1 MSGLEKNSANAAPKR
16 GVYCLAN
23 DVVIEWFEA
32 FIRSYQLQNAAL
44 PLTVIPF
51 NDNITRLKS
60 LQARFH
66 FEILGEAHSC
76 HFDAL
81 ANQVMGNSRLAG
93 AYRKFACFF
102 GPYDEFLFLDS
113 DIVVTSSL
121 LPLFATYAGSECDLV
136 YFDYALDMAYAPDL
150 AARMLAE
157 YGSHGINTGAF
168 LSRKGILREADLW
181 PLAEKAAAV
190 RDGLLPDVLEQSFF
204 NFVFDVSRCRMV
216 GMEKLLPELAP
227 KAWARQPFH
236 YDRQKRTATT
246 PEGKILPFIHWPG
259 CGYPTMVRPEIFLHY
274 RTWGMTLGER
284 LNYKRTF
291 YYLRFRRQLKQTL
304 LKSKF
309 CSGLLAVR
317 SRRLQEKR
325 AGAIPSA

>member
-1 MSGLEKNSANAAPKR
+1 MALPQKKI

-23 DVVIEWFEA
+23 DHVIEWFEA

-44 PLTVIPF
+44 PLAVIPF
-51 NDNITRLKS
+51 NGNIARLKS

-66 FEILGEAHSC
+66 FEILDESQCA

-81 ANQVMGNSRLAG
+81 ANQVLGSDRLAG

-121 LPLFATYAGSECDLV
+121 TPLFAAYAESGCDLV

-168 LSRKGILREADLW
+168 LSRNGILREADLW

-204 NFVFDVSRCRMV
+204 NFVFDVSRSRMV

-236 YDRQKRTATT
+236 YDRQTRTATT

-259 CGYPTMVRPEIFLHY
+259 CGYPTMVRPEIFLAY
-274 RTWGMTLGER
+274 RTLGMTSKER
-284 LNYKRTF
+284 FHYLRQF

-304 LKSKF
+304 LKSKIL
-309 CSGLLAVR
+309 SRLLAWR
-317 SRRLQEKR
+317 SRRLQER
-325 AGAIPSA
+325 WTRVIP